1 MPSTPLGLDK
11 QPSGHYGVRQKDN
24 KVGPL
29 TMQLDGLTQHMRQ
42 QSDYIIHQVPSKGYD
57 MEKHHNI
64 TYNG

>member
-42 QSDYIIHQVPSKGYD
+42 
-57 MEKHHNI
+57 
-64 TYNG
+64 